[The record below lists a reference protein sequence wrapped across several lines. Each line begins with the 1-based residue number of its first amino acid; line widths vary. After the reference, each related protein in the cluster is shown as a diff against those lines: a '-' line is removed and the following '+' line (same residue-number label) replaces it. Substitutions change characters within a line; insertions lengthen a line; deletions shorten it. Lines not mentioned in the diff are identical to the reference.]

1 MQSKVFFRDVVF
13 SLMRLYL
20 IVFFVLSSK
29 FLLAETIT
37 VKLLNEKS
45 AKSGRLKSL
54 AVFAN
59 FSDERVL
66 LGELAPSFSNGFFQ
80 SELVGS
86 LNHFYSEMS
95 HGQLDLDG
103 EVWPKRFTASYPKDS
118 YTSPMRSYV
127 EFVREVIES
136 LDRDIDL
143 SQYDNDGPD
152 GEPNSGDDDG
162 YLDFLFIVVEST
174 PVDFILG
181 SATGIANLGLAK
193 DYLSDDSSANGGKIR
208 IRRDNSK
215 FGVGGAIQRG
225 KSFEEAIGS
234 MAHEFGHYLGL
245 PDLYNTAGLLQEIE
259 PEEESGGIGY
269 WGIMGH
275 GNRGWNET
283 GGPNPFCVWSL
294 SQLGWLGEANEN
306 LIVVN
311 GEQKGVEIADVRV
324 GGKVYML
331 PVPESTSYYLIAH
344 RRRINSY
351 YERNLP
357 AEGIL
362 IWLVNPDVSNNNNE
376 VRPLVSLVCA
386 DGNFSDG
393 GYPIG
398 TDLKPFFG
406 KNNLDFWSKNVLY
419 RDQYGGNLGDS
430 TDVWDG
436 IRFRD
441 FWPASNPG
449 SPSGISVLNIEPQGE
464 IIRADLNT
472 VDQHRAGPI
481 LRDEIWSGN
490 IKLVGDIWIQSNI
503 QLEILEGTIVE
514 VGHDIVGRGND
525 SERIEI
531 NVYGNLLVN
540 KDAGNRVIF
549 TSMSKSPMPGDWA
562 GVGMFEQGSVFL
574 RRTDI
579 EYAKMGLFG
588 ERLTGNLDVG
598 RPMIALEEVVV
609 RLSSLDGIRLIDN
622 PEPLSLSGVEIYD
635 NDGYGINVTGN
646 GLVSIENS
654 LISRN
659 TSGGIKREGGFIK
672 LRNTQLI
679 DNGDEDGVN
688 LTLGRK
694 VYGQILNNKMSGAI
708 GLKCIETN
716 EVVLKRNLFVKNI
729 IGLHSLNSL
738 LNISRNEWIG
748 CDLAMKFEGVISP
761 ERLDVNVIIGE
772 GIFVNNS
779 TENEINAYNNW
790 WGSAN
795 AVEIGARMQGL
806 VNWDPF
812 LNFDPRIPLDFSLGQ
827 PYPNPVF
834 SETTIEYQIGINDPI
849 IEGFTRVE
857 IQVRNSIGL
866 LVRQLVND
874 VALPGIYMA
883 NWDGCDSMGRKVASG
898 LYYIQLK
905 IGPVRQYRKLLVVR

>member
-1 MQSKVFFRDVVF
+1 MKLCLIKFLAVFLGLF
-13 SLMRLYL
+13 SSL
-20 IVFFVLSSK
+20 
-29 FLLAETIT
+29 LLAETTT
-37 VKLLNEKS
+37 VNLLNEKS
-45 AKSGRLKSL
+45 VKSGRLKSL
-54 AVFAN
+54 VVFAN
-59 FSDERVL
+59 FSEERALV
-66 LGELAPSFSNGFFQ
+66 GELAPSFSRGFF
-80 SELVGS
+80 LPDLAGS

-103 EVWPKRFTASYPKDS
+103 EVWPKRFTVNYPKDS
-118 YTSPMRSYV
+118 YRAPAGSYV

-162 YLDFLFIVVEST
+162 YLDFLFIVVESV
-174 PVDFILG
+174 PVDFILR

-193 DYLSDDSSANGGKIR
+193 DYLSDDSSADGGKIR
-208 IRRDNSK
+208 IRKDNSK

-245 PDLYNTAGLLQEIE
+245 PDLYNTAGLLQELE

-275 GNRGWNET
+275 GNRGWNEM

-294 SQLGWLGEANEN
+294 SQLGWLGEANKN

-311 GEQKGVEIADVRV
+311 GEQKGIEIGDVRV
-324 GGKVYML
+324 SGKVYML
-331 PVPESTSYYLIAH
+331 PIPGTINYYLIAH

-351 YERNLP
+351 YERDLP
-357 AEGIL
+357 AEGLL
-362 IWLVNPDVSNNNNE
+362 IWLVNPGVTNNNNE
-376 VRPLVSLVCA
+376 ERPLVRLVCA
-386 DGNFSDG
+386 DGTYSDR

-406 KNNLDFWSKNVLY
+406 KNNLDFWSRNVSY
-419 RDQYGGNLGDS
+419 RDRHAGNLGDS

-449 SPSGISVLNIEPQGE
+449 SPSGISVLNIEAQGE
-464 IIRADLNT
+464 IMRADLNT
-472 VDQHRAGPI
+472 VDRHRAGPI
-481 LRDEIWSGN
+481 FRDETWGGN
-490 IKLVGDIWIQSNI
+490 IKLVGDIWIQNGI
-503 QLEILEGTIVE
+503 QLEVLEGTIVE
-514 VGHDIVGRGND
+514 VGQDIIGRGND

-531 NVYGNLLVN
+531 NVYGNFLVN
-540 KDAGNRVIF
+540 KDSGNRVLF
-549 TSMSKSPMPGDWA
+549 TSMSKNPMPGDWS
-562 GVGMFEQGSVFL
+562 GIGIFEPGSVFL

-579 EYAKMGLFG
+579 EYAKIGLLG
-588 ERLTGNLDVG
+588 ERLASNLDI
-598 RPMIALEEVVV
+598 RRSIMELEEVVV
-609 RLSSLDGIRLIDN
+609 RLSSSDGIRLNDN
-622 PEPLSLSGVEIYD
+622 TEPVSFSDIEIYE
-635 NDGYGINVTGN
+635 NEGYGINIAGN

-659 TSGGIKREGGFIK
+659 ILGGVKRVGGFIK
-672 LRNTQLI
+672 LRNTQLL
-679 DNGDEDGVN
+679 DNGNEDGVN

-694 VYGQILNNKMSGAI
+694 VYGQILDNKMSGAI
-708 GLKCIETN
+708 GLKCIQTN
-716 EVVLKRNLFVKNI
+716 EVVLERNLFINNTV
-729 IGLHSLNSL
+729 GLYSLNSL
-738 LNISRNEWIG
+738 LNISRNEWID
-748 CDLAMKFEGVISP
+748 CDLGMKFEGVVSP
-761 ERLDVNVIIGE
+761 QRLDINVIIGE

-779 TENEINAYNNW
+779 TESEINAYNNW
-790 WGSAN
+790 WGSVN
-795 AVEIGARMQGL
+795 AVEIAERMQGV

-827 PYPNPVF
+827 PYPNPVL

-857 IQVRNSIGL
+857 LQVRNAIGL

-874 VALPGIYMA
+874 VASPGIYVA
-883 NWDGCDSMGRKVASG
+883 NWDGCDSMGRNVASG
-898 LYYIQLK
+898 FYYVQLK
-905 IGPVRQYRKLLVVR
+905 IGPVKQYRKLLVVR